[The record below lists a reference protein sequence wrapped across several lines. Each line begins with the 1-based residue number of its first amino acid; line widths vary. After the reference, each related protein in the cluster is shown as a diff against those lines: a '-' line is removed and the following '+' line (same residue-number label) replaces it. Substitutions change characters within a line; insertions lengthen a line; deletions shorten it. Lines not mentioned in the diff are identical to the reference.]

1 MVAVDVGGDIL
12 TGGDR
17 GDLRL
22 GQDWQVRAC
31 VRACVRSRA
40 GSTSDCAQVL
50 HALQAACQASGAT
63 LLLVV
68 VAPGADGESSAAQ
81 LVHALFT
88 ASLLSHCLIA
98 ESLPPC

>member
-1 MVAVDVGGDIL
+1 MWSLWTWAATSSLVETVGTFAWGR
-12 TGGDR
+12 TGR
-17 GDLRL
+17 
-22 GQDWQVRAC
+22 C

-81 LVHALFT
+81 LVRALFT
-88 ASLLSHCLIA
+88 ASLLSHCLLA